1 MAIRFAIASGVWSSG
16 SIWDNGTVPLTGDD
30 VYTNNQT
37 IILDQNI
44 SVFRITSSPSPVT
57 LPNMPIPAMTSNTL
71 PAGTGIAF
79 SNAGNAFSAFDQI
92 LTTFWQS
99 STNNVGFVGYQFNS
113 GKILKRYAFYTYNTN
128 QFNPR
133 NWTFEGSN
141 DGTSYT
147 AIETVSAFTTTVNT
161 WYIRDISSN
170 TTSYTYYRM
179 NITAVQTV
187 GNTPVIPELQMTEST
202 GSVYATGNS
211 GSFISTNGISITAS
225 NPLYGISAGSFSSAL
240 LITGSHTVYVS
251 GSIRGGTSNNI
262 RGVQIVNNGNLYVTG
277 SVTGGTV
284 ASLGYGIFNN
294 AGRLEILGNIFGGG
308 DTQCH
313 AVAVANGTTI
323 MNGNLYGSLNA
334 APIVMIAGSGS
345 LSINGDTINST
356 GTNIGQA
363 TGVYINSS
371 VGTLNFNG
379 ILRAYNSPGILCLTA
394 ATINVTGS
402 IYAERN
408 QGIQSTGASTIRVTG
423 SIYSSNAAPGISS
436 TSTAATVTVS
446 GPLISENGYNAI
458 YSPKIQLMSGSNTVY
473 TLQQDAIN
481 QDITLYDTSYTSSL
495 PLQSNVRSGSI
506 YGGLNEFS
514 GSMVVP
520 LPTNVRYG
528 VPVDNTTGSATL
540 SPQDIFNFATQ
551 NLTGS
556 NTIGERLK
564 NISTVQTV
572 AATIAA
578 YNGK

>member
-1 MAIRFAIASGVWSSG
+1 MAVRYAVASGVWSSG
-16 SIWDNGTVPLTGDD
+16 SIWDNGSVPLTGDD
-30 VYTNNQT
+30 VYTNNQLVT
-37 IILDQNI
+37 LDQNI
-44 SVFRITSSPSPVT
+44 SVLRIASSQSPVV
-57 LPNMPIPAMTSNTL
+57 LPNMSIPAMTSNTL
-71 PAGTGIAF
+71 PAGTGIAYA
-79 SNAGNAFSAFDQI
+79 NAGNAFSAFDQI

-99 STNNVGFVGYQFNS
+99 STANVGFVGYQFNS
-113 GKILKRYAFYTYNTN
+113 GKILKRYAFYTYNPN

-147 AIETVSAFTTTVNT
+147 VIETVSAFTTTVNT
-161 WYIRDISSN
+161 WYVRDISAN

-187 GNTPVIPELQMTEST
+187 GNAPVIPELQMTEST
-202 GSVYATGNS
+202 GSVYGTGNS

-284 ASLGYGIFNN
+284 ATLGYGVFNN
-294 AGRLEILGNIFGGG
+294 AGRLEILGNIFGGV
-308 DTQCH
+308 DTTCH

-323 MNGNLYGSLNA
+323 INGNLYGSLNA

-345 LSINGDTINST
+345 LSINGDTINTT

-363 TGVYINSS
+363 TGVFINGS

-379 ILRAYNSPGILCLTA
+379 ILRAYNAPGILCNTA
-394 ATINVTGS
+394 ATINVTGPV
-402 IYAERN
+402 YAERN
-408 QGIQSTGASTIRVTG
+408 NGIQSTGASILRVIG
-423 SIYSSNAAPGISS
+423 PIYSSNAAPGISS
-436 TSTAATVTVS
+436 TQTTATVTGS
-446 GPLISENGYNAI
+446 GPLISENGYNAV
-458 YSPKIQLMSGSNTVY
+458 YSPKIQLMSGSNPLY
-473 TLQQDAIN
+473 IIQRDAIN

-495 PLQSNVRSGSI
+495 PLQFNVRSGSI

-528 VPVDNTTGSATL
+528 VPIDNTTGSATL
-540 SPQDIFNFATQ
+540 SPQDIFDFAVQ

>member
-1 MAIRFAIASGVWSSG
+1 
-16 SIWDNGTVPLTGDD
+16 
-30 VYTNNQT
+30 
-37 IILDQNI
+37 
-44 SVFRITSSPSPVT
+44 
-57 LPNMPIPAMTSNTL
+57 
-71 PAGTGIAF
+71 
-79 SNAGNAFSAFDQI
+79 
-92 LTTFWQS
+92 
-99 STNNVGFVGYQFNS
+99 
-113 GKILKRYAFYTYNTN
+113 
-128 QFNPR
+128 
-133 NWTFEGSN
+133 
-141 DGTSYT
+141 
-147 AIETVSAFTTTVNT
+147 
-161 WYIRDISSN
+161 
-170 TTSYTYYRM
+170 M

-187 GNTPVIPELQMTEST
+187 GNTPIIPELQMTEST

-251 GSIRGGTSNNI
+251 GSIRGGTSSNI

-294 AGRLEILGNIFGGG
+294 AGILEILGNIFGGG
-308 DTQCH
+308 DSQCH

-323 MNGNLYGSLNA
+323 INGNLYGSINA
-334 APIVMIAGSGS
+334 APVYMIAGSGS
-345 LSINGDTINST
+345 LSINGDTINTTLS
-356 GTNIGQA
+356 NIGQA
-363 TGVYINSS
+363 TGVYINGS

-436 TSTAATVTVS
+436 TSTTATVTVS

-458 YSPKIQLMSGSNTVY
+458 YSPKIQLMSGSNIYY
-473 TLQQDAIN
+473 TIQRDVIN
-481 QDITLYDTSYTSSL
+481 QDIILYDTSYTSSL